1 MNKKNELIELITEL
15 EPVEF
20 IGLARVLCVDIINEE
35 DKTTRDFY
43 DILNDI
49 IDKVNTLARKQRRE
63 ILSVLRRVEKEN
75 VIGTKNYT

>member
-15 EPVEF
+15 EPVEC

-43 DILNDI
+43 DILKDI
-49 IDKVNTLARKQRRE
+49 VNKFHTLARKQRRE
-63 ILSVLRRVEKEN
+63 ILSVLRRVKKEN
-75 VIGTKNYT
+75 VIGTKN

>member
-1 MNKKNELIELITEL
+1 MNKKNKLIELITEL

-20 IGLARVLCVDIINEE
+20 IGLARVLCIDIINEE

-49 IDKVNTLARKQRRE
+49 VNKFHTLARKQRRE
-63 ILSVLRRVEKEN
+63 ILSVLRRVKKEN
-75 VIGTKNYT
+75 VIGTKN

>member
-20 IGLARVLCVDIINEE
+20 IGLARVLCIDIINEE
-35 DKTTRDFY
+35 NKTTRDFY

-49 IDKVNTLARKQRRE
+49 IDKFNTLARKQRRE
-63 ILSVLRRVEKEN
+63 ILSVLRRVKKEN
-75 VIGTKNYT
+75 VVGTKN

>member
-1 MNKKNELIELITEL
+1 MNKKNKLIELITEL

-49 IDKVNTLARKQRRE
+49 VNKFNTLARKQRRE
-63 ILSVLRRVEKEN
+63 ILSILRRVKKEN
-75 VIGTKNYT
+75 VIGTKN

>member
-20 IGLARVLCVDIINEE
+20 IGLARVLCIDIINEE
-35 DKTTRDFY
+35 NKTTRDFY

-49 IDKVNTLARKQRRE
+49 IDKFNTLARKQRRE
-63 ILSVLRRVEKEN
+63 ILSVLRRVKKEN
-75 VIGTKNYT
+75 VIGTKN

>member
-49 IDKVNTLARKQRRE
+49 VNKFHTLARKQRRE
-63 ILSVLRRVEKEN
+63 ILYVLRRVKKEN
-75 VIGTKNYT
+75 VIRTEN

>member
-1 MNKKNELIELITEL
+1 MNKKNELIELITKL

-43 DILNDI
+43 DVLNDI
-49 IDKVNTLARKQRRE
+49 VNKFNTLARKQRRE
-63 ILSVLRRVEKEN
+63 ILSVLRRVKKEN
-75 VIGTKNYT
+75 VIGTKN

>member
-1 MNKKNELIELITEL
+1 MNKKNELIELITKL

-49 IDKVNTLARKQRRE
+49 IDKFNTLARKQRRE
-63 ILSVLRRVEKEN
+63 ILSVLRRVKKEN
-75 VIGTKNYT
+75 VIRTEN

>member
-1 MNKKNELIELITEL
+1 MNKKNELIELITGL

-49 IDKVNTLARKQRRE
+49 IDKFNTLARKQRRE
-63 ILSVLRRVEKEN
+63 ILSVLRRVKKEN
-75 VIGTKNYT
+75 VIRTEN

>member
-49 IDKVNTLARKQRRE
+49 IDKFHTLARKQRIE
-63 ILSVLRRVEKEN
+63 ILSVLRRVKKEN
-75 VIGTKNYT
+75 VIRTEN

>member
-43 DILNDI
+43 DVLNDI
-49 IDKVNTLARKQRRE
+49 VNKFNTLARKQRRE
-63 ILSVLRRVEKEN
+63 ILSILRRVKKEN
-75 VIGTKNYT
+75 VIGTEN

>member
-20 IGLARVLCVDIINEE
+20 IGLARILCIDIINEE

-49 IDKVNTLARKQRRE
+49 IDKFNTLARKQRRE
-63 ILSVLRRVEKEN
+63 ILSVLRRVKKEN
-75 VIGTKNYT
+75 VIGTKN

>member
-1 MNKKNELIELITEL
+1 MNKKNELVKLITKL

-20 IGLARVLCVDIINEE
+20 IGLARVLCVDIINKE

-49 IDKVNTLARKQRRE
+49 IDKFNTLARKQRRE
-63 ILSVLRRVEKEN
+63 ILSVLRRVKKEN
-75 VIGTKNYT
+75 VIRTEN